1 MRSSDQRYFHV
12 QRQKR
17 DSREWEQ
24 WSKALI
30 LALRDV
36 RTGQGDFAAVEAA
49 CRGAAA
55 EWSHVLI
62 ATGRTANDFRRNF
75 RLGSPNEHRVAVNDL
90 AELSDLRAI
99 GLDGF
104 SALRL
109 SKEQAKNVKLRWA
122 KLHERDSLLHDP
134 QGAHWSAILGM
145 WIDGQRAEHI
155 EALRG
160 LYGAGNRL
168 VTHYSQK
175 DAEAEKARSNKE
187 WERFVR
193 TLPADV
199 EAAKRIE
206 RERPGIRLRSK
217 IMSQSDHYE
226 FVEKHL
232 RSAEALFK
240 RYSKAVADERPD
252 LRKKIE
258 ISICVVEQYIE
269 TGEYDEALFNPK
281 TDGRHCADSRLLSRL
296 ELARLAMD
304 EIAKSDFGKSA

>member
-49 CRGAAA
+49 CRGGAA

-90 AELSDLRAI
+90 AEVSDLQAV

-104 SALRL
+104 SVLRL

-134 QGAHWSAILGM
+134 QGAHWSAVLGM

-160 LYGAGNRL
+160 LYGAGIRL
-168 VTHYSQK
+168 VTQNMAESEEQK
-175 DAEAEKARSNKE
+175 NQRVEKELARFMRSFADGGSDRMEIPMEWRRDTVEWHVDRLQERYAQLDAVS
-187 WERFVR
+187 
-193 TLPADV
+193 DS
-199 EAAKRIE
+199 
-206 RERPGIRLRSK
+206 ERPELRRL
-217 IMSQSDHYE
+217 IE
-226 FVEKHL
+226 NNL
-232 RSAEALFK
+232 CIIEAFI
-240 RYSKAVADERPD
+240 A
-252 LRKKIE
+252 
-258 ISICVVEQYIE
+258 
-269 TGEYDEALFNPK
+269 TGSYDEAMYS
-281 TDGRHCADSRLLSRL
+281 TDYSGRHCSAAQLR
-296 ELARLAMD
+296 ARVIAAVD
-304 EIAKSDFGKSA
+304 GFAKSDFGKAAQNLE

>member
-1 MRSSDQRYFHV
+1 VRSSDQRYFHV

-49 CRGAAA
+49 CRGGAA

-104 SALRL
+104 SVLRL

-122 KLHERDSLLHDP
+122 KLHERDALLHDP

-145 WIDGQRAEHI
+145 WIDGQRVEHI

-168 VTHYSQK
+168 VMHNLAKGLEAETQLENKNRTRPSSKPFVERYEQ
-175 DAEAEKARSNKE
+175 DAEEEAMICLSLALGAYSELWRKDGAGTGRTRDMI
-187 WERFVR
+187 ERNLLV
-193 TLPADV
+193 V
-199 EAAKRIE
+199 EAYAAGENIGEAFWNPDTSSRHGSEKQLRD
-206 RERPGIRLRSK
+206 RLDR
-217 IMSQSDHYE
+217 MMGLYG
-226 FVEKHL
+226 EKW
-232 RSAEALFK
+232 K
-240 RYSKAVADERPD
+240 D
-252 LRKKIE
+252 LIDAQKE
-258 ISICVVEQYIE
+258 NFHPQ
-269 TGEYDEALFNPK
+269 
-281 TDGRHCADSRLLSRL
+281 
-296 ELARLAMD
+296 
-304 EIAKSDFGKSA
+304 